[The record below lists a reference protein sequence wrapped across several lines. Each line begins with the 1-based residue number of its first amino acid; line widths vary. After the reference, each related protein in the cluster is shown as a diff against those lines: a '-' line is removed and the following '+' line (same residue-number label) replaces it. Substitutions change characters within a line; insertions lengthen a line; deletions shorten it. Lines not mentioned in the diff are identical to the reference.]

1 MAFATNITGVN
12 GNNGVYNINPS
23 SVKGSTGFR
32 QYKDF
37 TLDSGHTANLIF
49 GGINRFVNA
58 VDNQVTING
67 ILNSVNGSGAFANG
81 RAIFVSPKGFVV
93 GSSGVVNVGS
103 LGVYTPSSS
112 AYNSFKNL
120 SVDKMTDALL
130 NGDAYYGNGAIT
142 ISGMILTREALDLK
156 GSTVNINNT
165 AKIASG
171 ILDKNTNT
179 MLSQDNIAKASSAA
193 NARNNATTLFNKLV
207 NSGKANF
214 SSDEFDFANNN
225 GNITIVAKD
234 GIALN
239 GTTVANGSY
248 FAQNKVS
255 GKLESKLEDVKYING
270 NYTLSQQGNAALD
283 SLGQNI
289 VNGNIHIAKAGRSWL
304 NVGGKLT
311 NIKEGGTTYIGNES
325 STAGAL
331 TITGKIN
338 TKGDIRIRQRGHV
351 NLATKDNPY
360 IARAESSSN
369 PDGERG
375 KALLY
380 IGKDAEI
387 NIVHDNGGDTTNNAK
402 LLLLRDHA

>member
-1 MAFATNITGVN
+1 MKRSKFKINVGFKKVLASFLTITMLGFQANIMAFATNITWIN

-32 QYKDF
+32 HYKDF

-142 ISGMILTREALDLK
+142 ISGMILTREALDIK
-156 GSTVNINNT
+156 GSTVKINNT

-171 ILDKNTNT
+171 IIDKNANT

-214 SSDEFDFANNN
+214 SSDEFNFANNN
-225 GNITIVAKD
+225 GNITIAAKS
-234 GIALN
+234 GITLR

-248 FAQNKVS
+248 TAKNDTS
-255 GKLESKLEDVKYING
+255 GNFQSYDTKYVNG
-270 NYTLSQQGNAALD
+270 NYTLRQSGAGYLD
-283 SLGQNI
+283 SVGTTR
-289 VNGNIHIAKAGRSWL
+289 VNGNISITKSNKSWM
-304 NVGGKLT
+304 NVGGLLT
-311 NIKEGGTTYIGNES
+311 NIKW
-325 STAGAL
+325 
-331 TITGKIN
+331 
-338 TKGDIRIRQRGHV
+338 
-351 NLATKDNPY
+351 
-360 IARAESSSN
+360 
-369 PDGERG
+369 
-375 KALLY
+375 
-380 IGKDAEI
+380 
-387 NIVHDNGGDTTNNAK
+387 
-402 LLLLRDHA
+402 